1 MLDRPQTPPP
11 VDGVLAALREWG
23 ANCGPTAIAA
33 ALEVPL
39 ATVRG
44 AVSNGDTFKGYM
56 GVPDFK
62 AAIPRAGGR
71 IVRSWSKPLE
81 PVDAFYADLLLANA
95 AAETNGEPLV
105 VLIRFCGPWDA
116 IPRAAAT
123 YRHAFAYRRCFVE
136 PRTCWAQASHGPGW
150 VCDINNLA
158 TTDCAPW
165 VPAYVWRTQSL
176 LDLLPKRGDGNV
188 AIDWMAQVERIEAPA

>member
-1 MLDRPQTPPP
+1 MPDRPQPPPP
-11 VDGVLAALREWG
+11 VDGVLAAMREWG
-23 ANCGPTAIAA
+23 ASCGPTAIAA

-39 ATVRG
+39 ATVRP
-44 AVSNGDTFKGYM
+44 AVSDGDSFRGYM
-56 GVPDFK
+56 GVRDFK

-71 IVRSWSKPLE
+71 IVRAWSKPIE
-81 PVDAFYADLLLANA
+81 PVDAMWFDHELAKVTDGTDGA
-95 AAETNGEPLV
+95 PLV

-123 YRHAFAYRRCFVE
+123 YRHAFAYRRMFVE
-136 PRTCWAQASHGPGW
+136 PRTSWAQASHGPGW

-165 VPAYVWRTQSL
+165 VPAYVWRTQTL

-188 AIDWMAQVERIEAPA
+188 AIDWMAQVERVKS